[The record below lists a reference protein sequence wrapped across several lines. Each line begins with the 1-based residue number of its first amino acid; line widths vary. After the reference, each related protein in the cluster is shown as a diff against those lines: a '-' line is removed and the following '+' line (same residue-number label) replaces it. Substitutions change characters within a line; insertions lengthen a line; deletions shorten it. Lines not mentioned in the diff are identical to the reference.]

1 MPNRDLEGGQT
12 MDSTQAAIRKLTAEE
27 ARRGVDL
34 GDLQFTTTADL
45 HAPPTLVGQERAAQA
60 LQLGLSMPQRGYNI
74 FVSGLT
80 GLEARQQIADILT
93 QRAADLPTPGDWV
106 YVHNFRRPDQPQD
119 IELDAGQGRRL
130 QEDMHNLV
138 THLRETLPQSFRQEA
153 FESEQRE
160 LSDKY
165 EREARRIQEAFASQ
179 AREKGFTVQPD
190 QRGNIMFIPLK
201 ESGEPMSQEELEHL
215 SDRERRDLEQRQ
227 SELMYEFRNTVLQ
240 QRQLMQ
246 QMSEDIRGI
255 ERQFGAALIAP
266 LINELKQRYP
276 QETVQHYLNAVQE
289 HLITHLDRFKEGGQP
304 QPGFMFPMMPQA
316 DTSDPFLEYRV
327 NVIVDNSETQGAP
340 VIVEGT
346 PNYKNLFGTIDRA
359 VDPHGRVV
367 TNFTRIQAGSL
378 LRANGGY
385 ILFSL
390 EDALTEPFVWKTL
403 KRTLQSNQ
411 VKIEVYDPFAMF
423 TISALQPEP
432 IPINT
437 KVVVLGSP
445 WLYYLL
451 YFYDPDFSYLFKIK
465 ADFGEEM
472 DRTAA
477 HQASYAY
484 FIAELCRQEELCQFD
499 RSGVEAIVE
508 EGMRRVSDQ
517 DKLASQFG
525 MLKDLVREA
534 CYAAKQTGVTVV
546 SRTHVEQARQ
556 ARTFRS
562 NRIEEKMREFITE
575 GTILLDTDG
584 SRVGQINGLSVLH
597 MGDYVFGRPAR
608 VTATTSMG
616 RSGIV
621 NIEREAKLSGS
632 THDKGI
638 LILSGY
644 LRQQYAQDKPLTL
657 SASLCFEQSYSG
669 IDGDSASST
678 ELYALLSRLAG
689 LPIRQE
695 LAVTGSVNQW
705 GDVQA
710 IGGVNEKIE
719 GFFDLCRER
728 GLTGTQGVLIP
739 QANVRNL
746 MLRPDVVEAIG
757 AGQFHVYP
765 VRRIDQGLELLTGTP
780 AGDITTPGTV
790 HYLVNEHLRKLAE
803 DIVAFSD
810 GGRNGTQ
817 PGETPASETPA

>member
-1 MPNRDLEGGQT
+1 
-12 MDSTQAAIRKLTAEE
+12 MDRTQAAVRELPVAE
-27 ARRGVDL
+27 ARRAVDL

-45 HAPPTLVGQERAAQA
+45 HAPPTLVGQDRAVQA
-60 LQLGLSMPQRGYNI
+60 LQIGLGMPQQGYNI

-80 GLEARQQIADILT
+80 GLEARQQIAAMLG
-93 QRAADLPTPGDWV
+93 QHAADLPTPGDWV

-138 THLRETLPQSFRQEA
+138 THLRESLPQSFRQEA

-160 LSDKY
+160 LSEKY
-165 EREARRIQEAFASQ
+165 EREARRIQDAFARQ

-190 QRGNIMFIPLK
+190 QRGNIVFIPLK
-201 ESGEPMSQEELEHL
+201 QGDEPMSQEDMQRL
-215 SDRERRDLEQRQ
+215 SDTERQDLEQRQ
-227 SELMYEFRNTVLQ
+227 SELMHEFRDAVLQ

-255 ERQFGAALIAP
+255 ERQFSATLIAP
-266 LINELKQRYP
+266 LIDELKQRYA
-276 QETVQHYLNAVQE
+276 QEAVQHYLDAVRE
-289 HLITHLDRFKEGGQP
+289 HLLNHLDRFKESGQA

-327 NVIVDNSETQGAP
+327 NVIVDNSETRGAP
-340 VIVEGT
+340 VVVEGT

-445 WLYYLL
+445 LLYYLL
-451 YFYDPDFSYLFKIK
+451 HSYDPDFAYLFKIK

-484 FIAELCRQEELCQFD
+484 LIAELCRQEQLGHFD

-508 EGMRRVSDQ
+508 AGMRRVSDQ
-517 DKLASQFG
+517 NKLASQFS
-525 MLKDLVREA
+525 MLEDLVREA
-534 CYAAKQTGVTVV
+534 CYAAKQAGVTVV

-556 ARTFRS
+556 ARIFRS

-575 GTILLDTDG
+575 GTILLDTEG

-597 MGDYVFGRPAR
+597 MGDHVFGRPAR

-678 ELYALLSRLAG
+678 ELYALLSRLAD
-689 LPIRQE
+689 LPIRQD

-719 GFFDLCRER
+719 GFFDVCRER

-746 MLRPDVVEAIG
+746 MLRPDVVEAID

-765 VRRIDQGLELLTGTP
+765 VAHIDQGLELLTGTP
-780 AGDITTPGTV
+780 AGDATTPGTV
-790 HYLVNEHLRKLAE
+790 HYLINDRLRKLAE
-803 DIVAFSD
+803 DMMAFSD
-810 GGRNGTQ
+810 GSRNG
-817 PGETPASETPA
+817 ASPNNASASDTDT